1 MGDVMKKV
9 ILPAICFL
17 FLQAQTLRVDHFST
31 DIFSSV
37 SKELKK
43 VDMNLVIEGR
53 YVEDENYKVIDA
65 LNIVIGSFYMEN
77 LATSQGK
84 ENLKKLLIKYSAKKY
99 GIDID
104 EVYILNFSVEKNNP
118 SFDINDLI
126 KRMKDE
132 GCCNQHP

>member
-1 MGDVMKKV
+1 MKKIA
-9 ILPAICFL
+9 ILMFL
-17 FLQAQTLRVDHFST
+17 ILIVQAQTLHLDNFTT

-37 SKELKK
+37 SKELKR

-53 YVEDENYKVIDA
+53 YVEDENFKVIDA
-65 LNIVIGSFYMEN
+65 LNVVIGSFYIEN

-99 GIDID
+99 GVDID
-104 EVYILNFSVEKNNP
+104 EVYILNFSVEKNRP
-118 SFDINDLI
+118 SFDIDDLI

>member
-1 MGDVMKKV
+1 MKKI
-9 ILPAICFL
+9 ILSAICFL

-65 LNIVIGSFYMEN
+65 LNIVIGSFYIEN

-99 GIDID
+99 GVDID
-104 EVYILNFSVEKNNP
+104 EVYILNFSVEKNRP
-118 SFDINDLI
+118 SFDMDDLI

>member
-1 MGDVMKKV
+1 MFL
-9 ILPAICFL
+9 ILIV
-17 FLQAQTLRVDHFST
+17 QAQTLHLDNFTT

-37 SKELKK
+37 SKELKR

-53 YVEDENYKVIDA
+53 YVEDENFKVIDA
-65 LNIVIGSFYMEN
+65 LNVVIGSFYIEN

-99 GIDID
+99 GVDID

>member
-1 MGDVMKKV
+1 MKKIA
-9 ILPAICFL
+9 ILMFL
-17 FLQAQTLRVDHFST
+17 ILIVQAQTLHLDNFTT

-37 SKELKK
+37 SKELKR

-53 YVEDENYKVIDA
+53 YVEDENFKVIDA
-65 LNIVIGSFYMEN
+65 LNVVIGSFYIEN

-99 GIDID
+99 GVDID
-104 EVYILNFSVEKNNP
+104 EVYILNFSVEKNRP
-118 SFDINDLI
+118 SFDIDDLI
-126 KRMKDE
+126 RRMKDE